1 MRNYRIRLLSYIFT
15 RADFAFTCQIIKHL
29 TFLPLSSDIQSPT
42 QLRLNVT
49 HCNSVFMHYPA
60 LHVRCMFLLQFKYN
74 CQLLRHVQ
82 GFPLLGLIW
91 ADLTGRRSASKGSSF
106 ALLLAKLPYHYPCGT
121 PLDLSSYQ
129 CISSYMPRLN
139 NPADSPQPNQN
150 SCFAWTSMALQTSS
164 VSSNIYRSDTSTSG
178 SRQSLWPI

>member
-1 MRNYRIRLLSYIFT
+1 MCLFNT
-15 RADFAFTCQIIKHL
+15 G
-29 TFLPLSSDIQSPT
+29 
-42 QLRLNVT
+42 
-49 HCNSVFMHYPA
+49 
-60 LHVRCMFLLQFKYN
+60 YN

-91 ADLTGRRSASKGSSF
+91 ADLTSKGSSF

-129 CISSYMPRLN
+129 CISSYMPRLK

-150 SCFAWTSMALQTSS
+150 GCFAWTSMALQTSS

-178 SRQSLWPI
+178 SRQSLWPIWFSVYASPILFMCCSPHCWKVFTNPTLRQRRNTRYGWLVKPYPTGTCTLQDALFFNQLLM